1 VPYSTLSPRRS
12 PGSPLRRA
20 AVALLAAGVLLVPAV
35 PVSASTTDK
44 PAPVA
49 QPTPD
54 SPVSGRAVPAL
65 RGDAAR
71 AAAGGELSAQVLKRG
86 EDFKASQGQQ
96 KASAV
101 PLPPWSG
108 SLHTVWGAF
117 PTVVSDGA
125 QATHTVNPGISIP
138 SGNPDVVYAPTLVPS
153 GKTCIE
159 VTTFYWQGGNGVGA
173 WDWCAASPGFAAVAW
188 IDSSFL
194 STYTTPFQGLPAY
207 TVLDVQT
214 NAVTNSW
221 TAYLYNYT
229 TSTWDALFTSA
240 DTSKLVD
247 PHGGWS
253 MFEVYTEYNPSTGEG
268 YYCTETYGTQFHAAN
283 LQIKVGGT
291 WQALTTSNSSVT
303 PPGSVSSTDF
313 GCYGLSFT
321 LQTANS
327 HWQVS
332 H

>member
-1 VPYSTLSPRRS
+1 MRL
-12 PGSPLRRA
+12 L
-20 AVALLAAGVLLVPAV
+20 AVALLAGGALLAPTAPLSTASPAGATP
-35 PVSASTTDK
+35 DK
-44 PAPVA
+44 PVEVA
-49 QPTPD
+49 APTPD
-54 SPVSGRAVPAL
+54 SPVSNRLVPAV
-65 RGDAAR
+65 RGEAAR
-71 AAAGGELSAQVLKRG
+71 AAAGPVVSEGVRKRG
-86 EDFKASQGQQ
+86 ESRPTAGSTT
-96 KASAV
+96 AARSADTTTIT
-101 PLPPWSG
+101 PWSG
-108 SLHTVWGAF
+108 SLHVVWGAF
-117 PTVVSDGA
+117 PTVSSIGA

-194 STYTTPFQGLPAY
+194 STYTTSFQGLPAY
-207 TVLDVQT
+207 EVLDVQT

-240 DTSKLVD
+240 DTAKLSET
-247 PHGGWS
+247 HGGWS
-253 MFEVYTEYNPSTGEG
+253 MFEVYTEYNSATGEG
-268 YYCTETYGTQFHAAN
+268 YYCTETYGTQYHAAN
-283 LQIKVGGT
+283 LKIKVGST
-291 WQALTTSNSSVT
+291 WSSLTTSNSTVT
-303 PPGSVSSTDF
+303 PPGSLNSTDF

-327 HWQVS
+327 HWQVT

>member
-1 VPYSTLSPRRS
+1 MSSATPL
-12 PGSPLRRA
+12 LRRA
-20 AVALLAAGVLLVPAV
+20 AVALLAAGALLAPVHPA
-35 PVSASTTDK
+35 SASTVDE
-44 PAPVA
+44 PVVAAPS
-49 QPTPD
+49 PD

-71 AAAGGELSAQVLKRG
+71 AAAGPVVSEKVLQRG
-86 EDFKASQGQQ
+86 ESRALVPSGGADASTIT
-96 KASAV
+96 
-101 PLPPWSG
+101 PWSG
-108 SLHTVWGAF
+108 SLHVVWGAF
-117 PTVVSDGA
+117 PNVSSDGA

-138 SGNPDVVYAPTLVPS
+138 AGNPDVVYAPTLVPS
-153 GKTCIE
+153 GKSCIE

-188 IDSSFL
+188 INSGFT

-229 TSTWDALFTSA
+229 TSSWDALFTSA
-240 DTSKLVD
+240 DTAKLSET
-247 PHGGWS
+247 HGGWN
-253 MFEVYTEYNPSTGEG
+253 MFEVYTEYNAATGQG
-268 YYCTETYGTQFHAAN
+268 HYCTETYGTQYHAAN
-283 LQIKVGGT
+283 MQIKVGGT
-291 WQALTTSNSSVT
+291 WSALTTSNSSVT
-303 PPGSVSSTDF
+303 PPGSVNSTDF

-327 HWQVS
+327 HWQVT